1 MKWSDYKK
9 VTWND
14 VRQLN
19 WEDLLKDPMSLYHY
33 ITENDID
40 ISDEALETLKKLCD
54 NMIRRYKLDIKY
66 QTGKSSKKE
75 KLEIITLVVTV
86 LAEISTLSANMLE
99 IAPAIK
105 EFCLKV
111 FSIIF
116 RRQ

>member
-1 MKWSDYKK
+1 MKWSDFKK
-9 VTWND
+9 HTWND
-14 VRQLN
+14 AKQLN
-19 WEDLLKDPMSLYHY
+19 WEDLLKDPISLYHY

-54 NMIRRYKLDIKY
+54 NIIRRYKLDIKY
-66 QTGKSSKKE
+66 QTGKSSKKD

-86 LAEISTLSANMLE
+86 LAEISTLSANIIE

-111 FSIIF
+111 LSIIF